1 MVVCHISSNP
11 PPPSPSQKRMP
22 HNESTNGQ
30 IPEKSNG
37 QEKNEQPA
45 SDGHEDDSQ
54 KDPNVV
60 DWDGPHDPEYPQN
73 WPARKKWFN
82 LSLATLAMLVANLGS
97 STISPGSSEVLSE
110 FRATSTELKALIVS
124 IFSLGIALGPMLLAP
139 ISDKYGRRVVYL
151 CSILFFIIFS
161 CICAVSTNLPMLLVF
176 RFLTGVS
183 ASNTCGGTIGDLF
196 GPHQRGKAMA
206 LYGLA
211 PISSNAL
218 SPVIG
223 GYVIFGLGWRWAF
236 WINAIIAAPV
246 FIVAIFFLGES
257 HAPILLARK
266 AKKTGK
272 KTPKDAA
279 NSSKGASTLL
289 TPFRLLFTHPTV
301 FFLSLY
307 MAFLYGLFYIFLTT
321 MSLVFKG
328 VYGFN
333 VGEVGLSFLGLSA
346 GMLIGN
352 VLTGLMSDR
361 QYEKAKEAHHG
372 TPHPESRLTET
383 VYTGLLVPLGLFW
396 FGWSAQEKVQFLCP
410 IIATSFLGIA
420 ISAAYIS
427 IQSYMLDAF
436 ASEAAD
442 VLAATTF
449 LRSVFGTILPLAGA
463 PTYTLLGFG
472 WGNSMLGFISL
483 VLVPIPWVFIHHG
496 QKWRR
501 KDEESK

>member
-1 MVVCHISSNP
+1 MARTTQN
-11 PPPSPSQKRMP
+11 
-22 HNESTNGQ
+22 T
-30 IPEKSNG
+30 
-37 QEKNEQPA
+37 
-45 SDGHEDDSQ
+45 
-54 KDPNVV
+54 
-60 DWDGPHDPEYPQN
+60 PQN
-73 WPARKKWFN
+73 WPARKKWVN
-82 LSLATLAMLVANLGS
+82 LSLATLVMLVANLGS

-110 FRATSTELKALIVS
+110 FKATSTELKALIVS

-161 CICAVSTNLPMLLVF
+161 CICAVSGNLPMLLLF

-196 GPHQRGKAMA
+196 GPHQRGKAMARA

-246 FIVAIFFLGES
+246 VIVAIFFLGES
-257 HAPILLARK
+257 HAPTLLARK
-266 AKKTGK
+266 AKEDGEE
-272 KTPKDAA
+272 DA
-279 NSSKGASTLL
+279 KGCGELIKGRVDPPDAVPASLYAPDGLL
-289 TPFRLLFTHPTV
+289 PEPLHG
-301 FFLSLY
+301 LSLRP
-307 MAFLYGLFYIFLTT
+307 LRNNIFLTT

-328 VYGFN
+328 IYGFN

-352 VLTGLMSDR
+352 VLTGLVSDR

-396 FGWSAQEKVQFLCP
+396 FGWSAQEKVQFVCP

-449 LRSVFGTILPLAGA
+449 LRSVFGTILPSPAPPRTPSLA
-463 PTYTLLGFG
+463 LGG
-472 WGNSMLGFISL
+472 GNSMLGFISL
-483 VLVPIPWVFIHHG
+483 VLVPIPYHSPSHDI
-496 QKWRR
+496 RR
-501 KDEESK
+501 LTRSASCVVANGAANYN

>member
-1 MVVCHISSNP
+1 
-11 PPPSPSQKRMP
+11 KRIP

-54 KDPNVV
+54 KDLNVV
-60 DWDGPHDPEYPQN
+60 DWDGLHDPEYPQN

-82 LSLATLAMLVANLGS
+82 LSLATLAMLVANPGS
-97 STISPGSSEVLSE
+97 STISPGSSEH
-110 FRATSTELKALIVS
+110 RLKALIVS

-139 ISDKYGRRVVYL
+139 ISDEYGRRVVYL
-151 CSILFFIIFS
+151 CSIRNLLHHPS
-161 CICAVSTNLPMLLVF
+161 CICAVSKNLPMLLVF

-196 GPHQRGKAMA
+196 GPHQRAKAMA

-223 GYVIFGLGWRWAF
+223 GYVICGLGWRWAF

-289 TPFRLLFTHPTV
+289 MPFRLLFTHPTV

-307 MAFLYGLFYIFLTT
+307 MAFLYGLFYIFLMT

-352 VLTGLMSDR
+352 VLTGLVSDR

-383 VYTGLLVPLGLFW
+383 VYTAMYCLLVPLGLFW
-396 FGWSAQEKVQFLCP
+396 FGWSAQEKVQFVCP

-436 ASEAAD
+436 ASDAAD

-449 LRSVFGTILPLAGA
+449 LRSVFGTILPLPLAGA

-472 WGNSMLGFISL
+472 WGNSLLGFISL

-496 QKWRR
+496 QKW
-501 KDEESK
+501 DEESK